1 MTTTKSEY
9 QSEVILCIKKLRTD
23 RNISQIQLSDILSI
37 SPGQIGNIESSKF
50 PHKYTLKQI
59 HEVCKYCNYPIESVF
74 LSEDETNLKKRDLID
89 LLISKLVEYDR

>member
-1 MTTTKSEY
+1 MATTKSEY
-9 QSEVILCIKKLRTD
+9 QSEVILCIKKLRTEM
-23 RNISQIQLSDILSI
+23 NISQTQLSDILSI

-59 HEVCKYCNYPIESVF
+59 YEICRYCNYPIESIF
-74 LSEDETNLKKRDLID
+74 LSAEEATLKKRDLID